1 MTMRARLR
9 GAVGGGSARL
19 RTYEALYLQM
29 CAAQKGGSEPG
40 LISQSAL
47 RAHANGWNKQIY
59 IFIPLPLV
67 NPASTDVL
75 SVG

>member
-19 RTYEALYLQM
+19 CTYEALYLQM
-29 CAAQKGGSEPG
+29 CAAEKGGSEPG

-47 RAHANGWNKQIY
+47 ALMQTDGINRY
-59 IFIPLPLV
+59 RFIPLPLV